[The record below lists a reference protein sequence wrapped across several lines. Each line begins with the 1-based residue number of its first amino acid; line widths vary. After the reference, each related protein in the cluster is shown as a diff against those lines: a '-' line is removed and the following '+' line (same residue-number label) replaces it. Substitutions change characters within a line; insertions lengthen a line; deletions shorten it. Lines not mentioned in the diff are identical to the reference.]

1 MSKNLLLPHRCKQ
14 IGSLLLLIA
23 LFLFFLAILLSSIGQ
38 TPGILLSA
46 AITATLIA
54 IPLTALSRERIEDE
68 YISSL
73 RGQTLIAV
81 VYLFFILNLLWGAF
95 LVFETRLFNFH
106 TGALLNNY
114 FVWLDSPIVICA
126 VYVTVFNLRLW
137 RLRRSVPETDQVA

>member
-23 LFLFFLAILLSSIGQ
+23 LFLFFLAIILSSIGQ
-38 TPGILLSA
+38 TPDILLST

-81 VYLFFILNLLWGAF
+81 VYVFFILILLRTP
-95 LVFETRLFNFH
+95 LSHLETRLFDYAEIARIRLWANRL
-106 TGALLNNY
+106 TNP
-114 FVWLDSPIVICA
+114 VTICA
-126 VYVTVFNLRLW
+126 VYVVIFNLRLW
-137 RLRRSVPETDQVA
+137 RLRRSVPETE